1 MVTTQGKEPK
11 RKTEFQEEKIMNKK
25 IEKALEKIAMEE
37 SYAIE
42 VRGGL
47 YSRDNDE
54 DDFKEISVSA
64 LQRMLERAYE
74 LGRQNA

>member
-1 MVTTQGKEPK
+1 
-11 RKTEFQEEKIMNKK
+11 MNKK

-47 YSRDNDE
+47 DSRNNDK
-54 DDFKEISVSA
+54 DDFKEISVTA
-64 LQRMLERAYE
+64 LRRMLERAYE
-74 LGRQNA
+74 LGKNSK

>member
-1 MVTTQGKEPK
+1 
-11 RKTEFQEEKIMNKK
+11 MNKN

-42 VRGGL
+42 ARGGL
-47 YSRDNDE
+47 DERWNDE
-54 DDFKEISVSA
+54 DDFKEISVTS

-74 LGRQNA
+74 LGKNSK

>member
-1 MVTTQGKEPK
+1 
-11 RKTEFQEEKIMNKK
+11 MNKN

-42 VRGGL
+42 ARGGL
-47 YSRDNDE
+47 DSRNNDDE
-54 DDFKEISVSA
+54 DFKEVSVSA

-74 LGRQNA
+74 LGKNSK

>member
-1 MVTTQGKEPK
+1 
-11 RKTEFQEEKIMNKK
+11 MNKK

-47 YSRDNDE
+47 DSHNNDE

-74 LGRQNA
+74 LGKNSK

>member
-1 MVTTQGKEPK
+1 
-11 RKTEFQEEKIMNKK
+11 MNKK
-25 IEKALEKIAMEE
+25 IKKALEKIAMEE

-47 YSRDNDE
+47 DTRDNDDE
-54 DDFKEISVSA
+54 DFKEVSVWS

-74 LGRQNA
+74 LGRADK

>member
-1 MVTTQGKEPK
+1 
-11 RKTEFQEEKIMNKK
+11 MNKN

-47 YSRDNDE
+47 DSRNNDDE
-54 DDFKEISVSA
+54 NFKEISVSA

-74 LGRQNA
+74 LGKSGK